1 LERVVLLFKNYKGY
15 SLAETITAFS
25 MWILIVSILIP
36 QLVLLTQERVT
47 TKQSSDALKLLHEKI
62 QHVAFSGVDKE
73 NEDIERDSVV
83 YHLTWKEEGADQK
96 ACMEWTSLYKKTK
109 SVCLLVS

>member
-1 LERVVLLFKNYKGY
+1 MERVVLLFKNYKGY

-36 QLVLLTQERVT
+36 QLVLITQERVT
-47 TKQSSDALKLLHEKI
+47 TKQTSDALKLLHEKI
-62 QHVAFSGVDKE
+62 QSVAFSDFDKV
-73 NEDIERDSVV
+73 NEDIEKDSVI
-83 YHLTWKEEGADQK
+83 YHLIWKEEGADQK